1 MRRKNKKR
9 RLNMSITLEIKK
21 QGGGMKMHIGEPGD
35 ERGIFVKKGDKKPK
49 DMTIPKKGKAKKKK

>member
-1 MRRKNKKR
+1 
-9 RLNMSITLEIKK
+9 MSITLEIKK